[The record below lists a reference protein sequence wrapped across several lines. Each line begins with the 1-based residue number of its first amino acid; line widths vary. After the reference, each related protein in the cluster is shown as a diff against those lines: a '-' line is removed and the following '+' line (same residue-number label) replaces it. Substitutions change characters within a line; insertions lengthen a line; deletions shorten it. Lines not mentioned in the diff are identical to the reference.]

1 MYQRV
6 LELALAAP
14 WAIQPEYALIVQGVL
29 AERTSGVAVS
39 EAEIAARLAAAA
51 PASRSSAGAQ
61 ASVAVLPIIGVISHR
76 MELLTRVS
84 ARGTSPAMIAER
96 VRAALADPAVHSL
109 VLDIDSPGGSVF
121 GLDELATEIRAAR
134 GRKPIVAV
142 ANAIAASAAY
152 WIAAQADEL
161 VITPTGQVGSIG
173 VYSMH
178 ENIRELLAKEGRE
191 ITLVAYGEY
200 KTEGNPFEPL
210 TEEAKGAVKAEVDA
224 YGDMFVRAV
233 ARGRGVPVD
242 TVRESFGKGRMV
254 RAKDAVD
261 RGMADRV
268 ATLEEVVRDL
278 ARRQADGLRR
288 GADSAAQA
296 AHFARLRRE
305 AEAS

>member
-14 WAIQPEYALIVQGVL
+14 WAIQPEYALIVQSVL
-29 AERTSGVAVS
+29 AERVAGAVVA
-39 EAEIAARLAAAA
+39 ETEIAARLAAAA
-51 PASRSSAGAQ
+51 PASRSSTGAQ
-61 ASVAVLPIIGVISHR
+61 ASVAVLPIVGVISHR
-76 MELLTRVS
+76 MELLTQVS
-84 ARGTSPAMIAER
+84 ARGTSPHLLAER
-96 VRAALADPAVHSL
+96 FRAALQDPGVHSL

-134 GRKPIVAV
+134 GRKPIIAV

-161 VITPTGQVGSIG
+161 VVTPTGQVGSIG

-210 TEEAKGAVKAEVDA
+210 TEEAKGAAKAEVEA
-224 YGDMFVRAV
+224 YGEMFVKAV

-242 TVRESFGKGRMV
+242 TVRASFGKGRMV
-254 RAKDAVD
+254 LAKDAVE

-268 ATLEEVVRDL
+268 ATFDEVVLDL
-278 ARRQADGLRR
+278 ERRQAARRR
-288 GADSAAQA
+288 GAESAAQA
-296 AHFARLRRE
+296 AHFVRLRRDGD
-305 AEAS
+305 AA